1 MSKYKIVY
9 SGKDIT
15 KDISEILVS
24 LEFVDRIEGK
34 AGDLCLKLADHEA
47 RFADEWYPETDDKIE
62 VWIGDLYCGAFWV
75 DEVENEGNRSSG
87 THCVIR
93 AMSVKMK
100 AIIQSPR
107 RKSYRNRTLLSLAKE
122 LAGVLGLEVKGNITG
137 VVRDNCRTND
147 LEFLSEQAT
156 KLGYILKVDSGAMVF
171 SKYEDLKQLKSLVIY
186 KKDVES
192 WNVRDKA
199 IGRYSKCTCRYY
211 DVKKKISYSGTATVG
226 TAGHGEA
233 FIWEEVDSNTD
244 AKERAKDWLINKNK
258 QEVEI
263 ELQLVGDTR
272 LLAGMHIE
280 LKDFGKKSRS
290 YIIKESTHVIDR
302 NSGYKTTIKLNK

>member
-1 MSKYKIVY
+1 MSSYRIIY

-15 KDISEILVS
+15 KDLNEILVN
-24 LEFVDRIEGK
+24 LKVVDRLEGK
-34 AGDLCLKLADHEA
+34 AGDLEIELEDHENK
-47 RFADEWYPETDDKIE
+47 FMGDWYPEIDDKIE
-62 VWIGDLYCGAFWV
+62 VWIGTLNCGAFWV
-75 DEVENEGNRSSG
+75 DEVENNGSRSNG
-87 THCVIR
+87 RTCIIR

-107 RKSYRNRTLLSLAKE
+107 RKSYRNRTLLSLATE
-122 LAGVLGLEVKGNITG
+122 LADALGLEVKGNITG

-147 LEFLSEQAT
+147 LEFLSTQAT

-171 SKYEDLKQLKSLVIY
+171 SRYEDLKQLKSFVQY

-192 WNVRDKA
+192 WSINDKA

-211 DVKKKISYSGTATVG
+211 DAKKKISYSGTATEG
-226 TAGHGEA
+226 ELGHGEA
-233 FIWEEVDSNTD
+233 YIWEEVDSNAD
-244 AKERAKDWLINKNK
+244 AKERAKDWLFNKNK

-272 LLAGMHIE
+272 LLAGINIE
-280 LKDFGKKSRS
+280 LKDFGKKSGN
-290 YIIKESTHVIDR
+290 YIIKEAAHQIDR
-302 NSGYKTTIKLNK
+302 SKSHITTISLQK